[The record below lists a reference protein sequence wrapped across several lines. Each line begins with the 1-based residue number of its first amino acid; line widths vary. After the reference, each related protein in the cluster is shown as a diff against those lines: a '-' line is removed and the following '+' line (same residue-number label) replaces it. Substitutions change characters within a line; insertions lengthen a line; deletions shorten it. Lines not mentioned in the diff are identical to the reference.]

1 MARPSAVEQPGTAL
15 VDDPQRPVSQGDLY
29 SASSFAPSVAE
40 R

>member
-15 VDDPQRPVSQGDLY
+15 VDDPQRPVSEGHL
-29 SASSFAPSVAE
+29 ARPSSFAPAVAE